1 MFIKEDVMKKFA
13 LLVSLTLLGA
23 CTHLVSQPPV
33 PVTSKAVQ
41 AFRDICLQTAPSF
54 AEAQGVARQH
64 GVTELTDMGFASIG
78 FNPDKSLG
86 IQVKA
91 SHECVVTSE
100 AQQDATLTRQLLTAA
115 AVKAGT
121 TVPRAVPVKMRI
133 AGQDFILMHDREGGE
148 AFVLLKPE

>member
-1 MFIKEDVMKKFA
+1 MKKLA
-13 LLVSLTLLGA
+13 LLASFTLLGA
-23 CTHLVSQPPV
+23 CANLGSQPPV

-121 TVPRAVPVKMRI
+121 TIPRTVPVKMRI